1 MSRAAAIEVA
11 IACPAWRKAVTGPAS
26 LCRRAARLALDN
38 APADSSASGAWAE
51 LSLVLADDALLRR
64 LNRTYRGKDSPTNV
78 LAFPAAGAERDM
90 DGEAGDG
97 EAGPPRLMGDVVVAL
112 ETARAEAAREGKPL
126 AHHLSHLVVH
136 GTLHLLGYDHE
147 RQTDALRME
156 RLEIA
161 TLKRLGVPNPYRARR
176 SDGG

>member
-11 IACPAWRKAVTGPAS
+11 ISCPAWRKAVAGPAS

-38 APADSSASGAWAE
+38 APADLSATGGWAE

-78 LAFPAAGAERDM
+78 LAFPAGGAERDL
-90 DGEAGDG
+90 DG

-136 GTLHLLGYDHE
+136 GTLHLLGYDHK
-147 RQTDALRME
+147 RQADALRME

-161 TLKRLGVPNPYRARR
+161 TLKRLGVPNPYRARH